1 MNISP
6 SLKSVKRFSGGPI
19 LATASLFLDNQKIGL
34 VTFSSLTFDED
45 DFQIFPFLNTGAAAL
60 WSSYCHHMKESNSSW
75 HPGVLFKNIIDDS
88 VAVGV

>member
-34 VTFSSLTFDED
+34 VTFSTLTFNED
-45 DFQIFPFLNTGAAAL
+45 DFQIFPFLNTGASAL
-60 WSSYCHHMKESNSSW
+60 WSSYCQHMRDSDSSW
-75 HPGVLFKNIIDDS
+75 HPGVLFKNIIAEPA
-88 VAVGV
+88 AVGV